1 MPKVDFSKRT
11 ITVQGTEVVFDTQ
24 THFPVLPDLSAE
36 MGGIASAMAW
46 WASVWAAASAEQID
60 ADSFYRHW
68 RAKKAEEFRGADPK
82 LSDEK
87 LKAKIEAHPE
97 FPKMK
102 KALALAEENVVLA
115 KGCFVSLEKK
125 GNMLQSLGANIRS
138 ELSKTGLSTPSE
150 PKSAPR
156 RSVRE
161 EAEDET
167 EQPWAEPDP
176 SKVAAGEEKMK
187 NTFKGKGGAARF
199 KE

>member
-1 MPKVDFSKRT
+1 MDFSKRT
-11 ITVQGTEVVFDTQ
+11 ITVAGTDVTFDTQ
-24 THFPVLPDLSAE
+24 THFPILPDLSAE
-36 MGGIASAMAW
+36 MGGIAAAMAW
-46 WASVWAAASAEQID
+46 WASVWAAACAEQID

-68 RAKKAEEFRGADPK
+68 RAKKGEEFRGADPK

-87 LKAKIEAHPE
+87 LKAKVEAHPD
-97 FPKMK
+97 FLKMK
-102 KALALAEENVVLA
+102 KALALAEENVVLS
-115 KGCFVSLEKK
+115 KGCFTALDKK

-138 ELSKTGLSTPSE
+138 ELGKSGMGTPLE
-150 PKSAPR
+150 PKSASR

-176 SKVAAGEEKMK
+176 SKVAAGAEKMK

>member
-1 MPKVDFSKRT
+1 MDFSKRT
-11 ITVQGTEVVFDTQ
+11 ITVAGTEVIFDTR

-36 MGGIASAMAW
+36 MGGIAAAMAW
-46 WASVWAAASAEQID
+46 WASVWAAAEGERIE
-60 ADSFYRHW
+60 ADGFYRHW
-68 RAKKAEEFRGADPK
+68 RAKKGEEFRSADPK

-87 LKAKIEAHPE
+87 LKAKVEGHPE
-97 FPKMK
+97 FLKMK
-102 KALALAEENVVLA
+102 KALALAEENVVLT
-115 KGCFVSLEKK
+115 KGCFTALEKK

-138 ELSKTGLSTPSE
+138 EIKVSGMSTPLE
-150 PKSAPR
+150 PKSASR

-176 SKVAAGEEKMK
+176 SKVVAGAEKMK
-187 NTFKGKGGAARF
+187 DTFKGKGGAARF